1 MRVHKRPADVG
12 LSLAPE
18 KTALVV
24 FERKRRASTGG
35 SKSIKLGSS
44 IIRERGP

>member
-1 MRVHKRPADVG
+1 MAALRSLQETLVRVDKRLADVG

-35 SKSIKLGSS
+35 
-44 IIRERGP
+44 